1 MKYKKIFA
9 LILSA
14 VMLLSLAACGGDDAP
29 QEEPKNKTQ
38 VAQTQPA
45 GGGGQEP
52 IRGKAQ
58 PVRGDAADPAGGN
71 AVPAQ
76 EPASTGRQLPTA
88 ESLVANGTL
97 KDVNSLDAM
106 LALAYQ
112 ISTDASDMLSEDTG
126 GDMRM
131 TVGVR
136 MDMDLQTQEKPT
148 EGTSY
153 QHLNGDVAIN
163 MFGMDYSDKM
173 ETYMISQEDGPVT
186 SYDWDSGSDSWT
198 VKTMGVEES
207 EEGDMSGFYAMTN
220 LGTDVFSDL
229 ELLPYTEGESTYTVT
244 GKISLENLCR
254 GTGMEP
260 QDLFSGVVDS
270 SSEIPM
276 NMAYDVVLTY
286 NADTEQLMGMYLSL
300 DTNLV
305 PAMGEVDIE
314 EFTLNFTIVSVND
327 VVVEIP
333 QEIIANAEEE
343 PDDFESFEDTF
354 GGLDSS
360 DFVG

>member
-173 ETYMISQEDGPVT
+173 ETYMISQET
-186 SYDWDSGSDSWT
+186 
-198 VKTMGVEES
+198 
-207 EEGDMSGFYAMTN
+207 A
-220 LGTDVFSDL
+220 
-229 ELLPYTEGESTYTVT
+229 
-244 GKISLENLCR
+244 
-254 GTGMEP
+254 
-260 QDLFSGVVDS
+260 
-270 SSEIPM
+270 
-276 NMAYDVVLTY
+276 
-286 NADTEQLMGMYLSL
+286 
-300 DTNLV
+300 
-305 PAMGEVDIE
+305 
-314 EFTLNFTIVSVND
+314 
-327 VVVEIP
+327 
-333 QEIIANAEEE
+333 
-343 PDDFESFEDTF
+343 
-354 GGLDSS
+354 GL
-360 DFVG
+360 